1 MPCYDPP
8 ITYVPPITKSE
19 SDALEKTLNGRMYGF
34 HKTNSELIPQLLNM
48 CCEMSGVIFDGKI
61 QHRLSHETLEWCE
74 FHRFRDEK
82 IKQLENDVEHLK
94 KLESQKQSELKSL
107 TQTRENAEKRLREA
121 RNTS

>member
-1 MPCYDPP
+1 MPCYDPRP
-8 ITYVPPITKSE
+8 TREELIE
-19 SDALEKTLNGRMYGF
+19 EEKGRNDQKYGF
-34 HKTNSELIPQLLNM
+34 YKTDSELITHLLNM

-82 IKQLENDVEHLK
+82 IKQLESEVEHLK

-107 TQTRENAEKRLREA
+107 TLTRENAEKQLKEA
-121 RNTS
+121 RNPS